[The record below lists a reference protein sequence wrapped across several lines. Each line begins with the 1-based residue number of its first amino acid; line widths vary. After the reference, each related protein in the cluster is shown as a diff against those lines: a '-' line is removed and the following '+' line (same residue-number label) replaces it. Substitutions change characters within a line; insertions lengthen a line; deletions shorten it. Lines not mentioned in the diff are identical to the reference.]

1 MPGSAER
8 ADERHAGAG
17 GDSVLSASFLHRRV
31 PSHTATSAT
40 TMSHLKTFQLGSSA
54 AESAPHPPLREIL
67 NLNDFE
73 TAAEANLKPKVSL
86 PPLLLRLIT
95 LRALEHGEGSSLG
108 ADYHILT

>member
-1 MPGSAER
+1 
-8 ADERHAGAG
+8 
-17 GDSVLSASFLHRRV
+17 
-31 PSHTATSAT
+31 
-40 TMSHLKTFQLGSSA
+40 MSHLKTFQLGSSA